1 MNDDQKLKEKDT
13 AAKEVLV
20 TTAKVGGFL
29 VIVGIVVFIFFM
41 IVLMSWMRNP

>member
-1 MNDDQKLKEKDT
+1 MNDDQKLAEKD

-29 VIVGIVVFIFFM
+29 VIVGIVVFLFFM